1 MLSQV
6 EHVLTQH
13 CFYFKL
19 LSFFVSS
26 FFVALF
32 DASIIGKYH
41 AASISKKKS
50 FSIYLEASV
59 AISMMKPKGKSLIL
73 HCIFACS

>member
-1 MLSQV
+1 MLCEV

-13 CFYFKL
+13 CFYLKL
-19 LSFFVSS
+19 LS

-41 AASISKKKS
+41 VASISRKKN
-50 FSIYLEASV
+50 FSIYLEANV
-59 AISMMKPKGKSLIL
+59 AT
-73 HCIFACS
+73 